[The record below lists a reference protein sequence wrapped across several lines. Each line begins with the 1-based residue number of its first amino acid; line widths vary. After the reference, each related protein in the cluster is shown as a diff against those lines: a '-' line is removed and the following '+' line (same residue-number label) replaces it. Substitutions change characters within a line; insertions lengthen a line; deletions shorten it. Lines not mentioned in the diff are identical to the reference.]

1 MAELNKEEKA
11 EMIETSFQLD
21 KLYLQALDCLREEMT
36 SQGIDIDNGE
46 GRKTFIRAVRKLNEK
61 LSRK

>member
-46 GRKTFIRAVRKLNEK
+46 GRKAFVRAVRKLNER
-61 LSRK
+61 LSQK